1 MDGAYTYELVIKD
14 KDGNIVCTLVFN
26 SNGQLTSIAFN
37 APARGDAPQKT
48 QTAGFIF
55 TVTGLNS
62 GSTYSYSMTAK
73 NEGGDALK
81 VEEGSFTTKA
91 PQGIEDIHVDTSK
104 DIKVLNDGQI
114 YILRGDKTY
123 TITGQEVR

>member
-1 MDGAYTYELVIKD
+1 
-14 KDGNIVCTLVFN
+14 
-26 SNGQLTSIAFN
+26 
-37 APARGDAPQKT
+37 
-48 QTAGFIF
+48 
-55 TVTGLNS
+55 
-62 GSTYSYSMTAK
+62 MTAK